1 LFKEYIWQRQTIRQL
16 ADKHQ
21 RSEKWIRQQLDKSQ
35 PKGFYLHPQPV
46 IGIVDV
52 TFWSRE
58 YGVLVVRAADLKQNL
73 CWLEVKTET
82 AAAYQEARDI
92 LEDLGFTF
100 QAIVLDGKPG
110 IKEVFSGIPIQHC
123 QFHQIKAVNKYLT
136 RRPKLQA
143 ARELRT
149 IALALTEVTEE
160 YFTILL
166 TQWHEKWK
174 EFLKERT
181 TDPITNKWFYTHKR
195 IRSAYRS
202 LNTNLPYLFTYQKY
216 PELHIPN
223 TTNSLDGSFG
233 QLKKLLNVHNGLRQQ
248 RRWKL
253 IQEILRK

>member
-1 LFKEYIWQRQTIRQL
+1 V
-16 ADKHQ
+16 
-21 RSEKWIRQQLDKSQ
+21 RQQLDKSQ

-46 IGIVDV
+46 IGIADV

-82 AAAYQEARDI
+82 AAAYQEARSI

-123 QFHQIKAVNKYLT
+123 QFHQIKSINHYLT
-136 RRPKLQA
+136 RRPKLQPA
-143 ARELRT
+143 KELRT

-160 YFTILL
+160 YFTVLL
-166 TQWHEKWK
+166 GQWHEKWK

-216 PELHIPN
+216 PELNIPN